1 MSAWTKF
8 VTEVYNRNH
17 AKNPNYQFKQAMKD
31 ASKEKKS
38 GKMSMSMPSKKM
50 RKSKGKGK
58 KMGGKSRKSGKSV
71 RMSRKMRG
79 GYGNQYTG
87 ANNDLSPATLSKD
100 DL

>member
-1 MSAWTKF
+1 MSSWTKF

-50 RKSKGKGK
+50 RK
-58 KMGGKSRKSGKSV
+58 MGKSRKSRKAGRK
-71 RMSRKMRG
+71 SRKMRG
-79 GYGNQYTG
+79 GNLPE
-87 ANNDLSPATLSKD
+87 LSPADFSG
-100 DL
+100 